1 MAPEKTASTK
11 TQEKDNVFVRL
22 LSLPA
27 VSSTYEVIERTY
39 TSTKQTHPLLCSVC
53 GVYERG
59 ARTASSLAVWSI
71 QPAIDRLETQLVA
84 ANNLACKGLDHLEE
98 KIPALQY
105 PPEKLA
111 SGIVNAVTSTVQTAK
126 EGIASPIAGTS
137 DRVLSM
143 ASSWLQLT
151 SSAFSD
157 GFSYVLN
164 SKPVHLAGEGA
175 DTALTLAESLVNYVL
190 PGSSEENESAA
201 LWEQESGVSA
211 PGLPPSYRRLGALA
225 STVCRRAY
233 NQTAATLQHA
243 KSQGQDLV
251 THISGVSPL
260 TEYAMKNLEAV
271 ETVGLFFQSSLMGF
285 FSWEE
290 QRDKATEAEFQKV
303 MNPYIIP
310 ALEQS
315 GGGLQRLVSG
325 LGYQLQI
332 NYMSVVSSVKSAPQ
346 TTFGL
351 AKNGLG
357 ALLETVGSARDR
369 VVNSISYYV
378 MIPGLYTHKDS
389 EPGCSAVD
397 EENSEP
403 KISDEARLLKQRVLL
418 QIPQQQRMILGQSY
432 TPIVT
437 QRIPRRGEIAMRS
450 RNSSYTHNVQ
460 SRSYSPTAKYVVTVE
475 PIQKDTTEMD
485 N

>member
-11 TQEKDNVFVRL
+11 AQEQDNVFVRL
-22 LSLPA
+22 LRLPA
-27 VSSTYEVIERTY
+27 VSSTCEVIERTY

-111 SGIVNAVTSTVQTAK
+111 SGIVDAVTSTVQTAK

-151 SSAFSD
+151 RSAFSD
-157 GFSYVLN
+157 GFSYVLS

-211 PGLPPSYRRLGALA
+211 PGLQPSYRRLGALA

-271 ETVGLFFQSSLMGF
+271 ETVGLFFQSSVMGF

-290 QRDKATEAEFQKV
+290 QRDRSRETEAEFQKR
-303 MNPYIIP
+303 
-310 ALEQS
+310 

-332 NYMSVVSSVKSAPQ
+332 NYMLVVSSVKSAPQ

-357 ALLETVGSARDR
+357 ALLETVGSARER

-378 MIPGLYTHKDS
+378 MIPGLYSYKDS
-389 EPGCSAVD
+389 EPGCSAGD
-397 EENSEP
+397 EEDGEP

-418 QIPQQQRMILGQSY
+418 QIPQQQRMILGQSD
-432 TPIVT
+432 TSIVT

-450 RNSSYTHNVQ
+450 HNSSYTHNVH
-460 SRSYSPTAKYVVTVE
+460 SRRYSPTAKYVVTVE
-475 PIQKDTTEMD
+475 PIQKDTTQMYD
-485 N
+485 

>member
-11 TQEKDNVFVRL
+11 AQEKDNVFVRL

-111 SGIVNAVTSTVQTAK
+111 SGIVDAVTSTVQTAK

-137 DRVLSM
+137 DRVFSI
-143 ASSWLQLT
+143 ASSWIQLT
-151 SSAFSD
+151 RSAFSD

-225 STVCRRAY
+225 STLCRRAY

-260 TEYAMKNLEAV
+260 NEYAMKNLEAV

-290 QRDKATEAEFQKV
+290 QRDKATEAEFQK
-303 MNPYIIP
+303 
-310 ALEQS
+310 S

-378 MIPGLYTHKDS
+378 MIPGLYSYKDS

-432 TPIVT
+432 TSTVT
-437 QRIPRRGEIAMRS
+437 QRIPRRGEIAMKS
-450 RNSSYTHNVQ
+450 RNSSYTHNVH

-485 N
+485 D

>member
-11 TQEKDNVFVRL
+11 AQEKDNVFVRL

-111 SGIVNAVTSTVQTAK
+111 SGIVDAVTSTVKTAK

-151 SSAFSD
+151 RSAFGD

-290 QRDKATEAEFQKV
+290 QRDKATEAEFQK
-303 MNPYIIP
+303 
-310 ALEQS
+310 S
-315 GGGLQRLVSG
+315 GDGLQRLVSG

-378 MIPGLYTHKDS
+378 MD
-389 EPGCSAVD
+389 CSKQGHVCVMLRV
-397 EENSEP
+397 P
-403 KISDEARLLKQRVLL
+403 LLV
-418 QIPQQQRMILGQSY
+418 
-432 TPIVT
+432 
-437 QRIPRRGEIAMRS
+437 
-450 RNSSYTHNVQ
+450 
-460 SRSYSPTAKYVVTVE
+460 YSVS
-475 PIQKDTTEMD
+475 
-485 N
+485 